1 MANNGNAAGAS
12 MKANGHRHTKIWGDR
27 KRILFFALPLTFT
40 TYNLYDDEL
49 VVKRGILRQS
59 FEKVKCFR
67 IVDTTVT
74 RSFMQRIFGLSD
86 ILIDARDEST
96 HGKLVL
102 KNVPHG
108 FEVDGYINDAVEEA
122 RKNYGVATRE
132 YMGGGYDD
140 FGDVDDSMF

>member
-1 MANNGNAAGAS
+1 
-12 MKANGHRHTKIWGDR
+12 MKANGRRHTKIWGDR

-86 ILIDARDEST
+86 I
-96 HGKLVL
+96 
-102 KNVPHG
+102 
-108 FEVDGYINDAVEEA
+108 NDAVEEA

-140 FGDVDDSMF
+140 FGDVGDSMF